1 MEERVA
7 GSEISIHPSN
17 LGCNPQIKTWG
28 GQTGGGAAVAR
39 ARKVGAK
46 LGDVREIFRR
56 RLPSSCQIYHLIL
69 TALSRSLAISRS
81 VVMVVDA
88 HDIAAHIA

>member
-46 LGDVREIFRR
+46 LGDVQGIAPASHSNLVVHQRR
-56 RLPSSCQIYHLIL
+56 GNR
-69 TALSRSLAISRS
+69 
-81 VVMVVDA
+81 
-88 HDIAAHIA
+88 